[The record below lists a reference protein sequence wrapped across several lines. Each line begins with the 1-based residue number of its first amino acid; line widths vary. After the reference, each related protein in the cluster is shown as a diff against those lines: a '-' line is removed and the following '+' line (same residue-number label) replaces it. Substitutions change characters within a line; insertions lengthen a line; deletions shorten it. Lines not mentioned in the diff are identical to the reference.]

1 MQIQKKIS
9 MSPPFVSLEF
19 FPPKKKDDWPSFLET
34 AMRLKQLNPLFVS
47 VTYGAGGS
55 TQDNTLEICER
66 LIRECDFEVMP
77 HLTGVAADTEKINGF
92 LDALQS
98 LGIDNV
104 LALRGDRPAGMT
116 TPDEELFSTYPY
128 ASDLVRYVRQKC
140 PQIGIGVAAFPEA
153 HAESES
159 IAGDLQV
166 MQQKMEAGA
175 NFGITQ
181 LYFDNRVYFDYVQR
195 LRDMGV
201 TIPIIPGVLPIRNL
215 ASLRFILDLCNA
227 RVPGQ
232 LINAVMRADEKGGN
246 KAVYEVGVNYA
257 RQQVRDLLANGAP
270 GVHLYTLNKA
280 DMCLEVMEGL
290 Y

>member
-9 MSPPFVSLEF
+9 TSSPFVSLEF

-34 AMRLKQLNPLFVS
+34 ACRLKQLNPLFVS

-55 TQDNTLEICER
+55 SQDNTLDICER
-66 LIRECDFEVMP
+66 LIEECGFEVMP
-77 HLTGVAADTEKINGF
+77 HLTGVAADTAKINTF
-92 LDALQS
+92 LQALQKM
-98 LGIDNV
+98 GVDNV

-116 TPDEELFSTYPY
+116 VSDEELFATYPY
-128 ASDLVRYVRQKC
+128 ASDLVRYVRNQY
-140 PQIGIGVAAFPEA
+140 PRMGIGVAAFPEA

-166 MQQKMEAGA
+166 MRQKMEAGA
-175 NFGITQ
+175 DFAITQ

-201 TIPIIPGVLPIRNL
+201 HIPIIPGVLPIRNL

-227 RVPGQ
+227 RVPGK
-232 LINAVMRADEKGGN
+232 LINAVIKANEEGGN

-257 RQQVRDLLANGAP
+257 RRQVRDLLDNGAP

-280 DMCLEVMEGL
+280 DMCLKVMTGL